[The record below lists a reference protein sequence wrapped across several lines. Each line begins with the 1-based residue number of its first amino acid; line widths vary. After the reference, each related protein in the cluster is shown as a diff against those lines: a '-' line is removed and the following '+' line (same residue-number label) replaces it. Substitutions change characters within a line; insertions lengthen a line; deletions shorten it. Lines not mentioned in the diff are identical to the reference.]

1 MGVDTSAQVGHGKR
15 WAARAALVAAAL
27 AVLLPLG
34 YGGVDGVLLLF
45 AALLG
50 VAVTAAALWWALTRR
65 GPLRWVAAVLAAVAP
80 GAVITLF
87 AVTGLLWAVPV
98 SLALW
103 TVAVWSGRYAL
114 RSDRTRARARR
125 NAGRH
130 RRGARSSS

>member
-15 WAARAALVAAAL
+15 WVARAALVAAAL

-34 YGGVDGVLLLF
+34 YGGVDGVLRPF

-87 AVTGLLWAVPV
+87 AVAGLLWAVPV

-114 RSDRTRARARR
+114 RSDRTRAPRPKERRAH
-125 NAGRH
+125 H
-130 RRGARSSS
+130 RCAPSSS